1 MERPT
6 SLPIGVTVMPL
17 TTHSD
22 SRGDLTEIIR
32 KEWHESPAPVQWI
45 VTRTGSNIMRGVH
58 VHLRNWDYACVVA
71 GEMIVGLHDL
81 RPRQPAVSALLH
93 LTGARLQMLVI
104 PPGVAHGFYFASATT
119 YFYALSHYW
128 TPTGDLGCRWDDPA
142 LGLSWPTSD
151 PLLSQ
156 RDASASSY
164 EDLAKAIAMAK
175 ASVRS

>member
-104 PPGVAHGFYFASATT
+104 PPGVAHGFYSPADSTLVLGSSI
-119 YFYALSHYW
+119 YYDGG
-128 TPTGDLGCRWDDPA
+128 GDRGCRWDAPE
-142 LGLSWPTSD
+142 LGLDWPCTA
-151 PLLSQ
+151 PQLSARD
-156 RDASASSY
+156 RDAGSY
-164 EDLAKAIAMAK
+164 VALKTALEAGAA
-175 ASVRS
+175 VRP